1 MTGTD
6 EFKCRKRGNEMSEKL
21 VFASIGMDH
30 GHIYGMTD
38 GLLGAGAVMKWAYD
52 PDSEKLEAFVKKYEN
67 TGVMAAESI
76 DQILADPEVELVATA
91 CVPGDRAELGI
102 RTMEAGK
109 DYFVDKAPVISLE
122 QLDAMKEVIART
134 GRKYFVNYSERLH
147 SEAAV
152 FAEQLIKEG
161 KIGRVLQVLGMGPHR
176 IGKPRPDWFYDRS
189 RSGGILI
196 DIGSHQIEQFL
207 FFTGAKDA
215 TISSS
220 HIANYNHP
228 QTPDWD
234 DYGDVSLVADNGA
247 TCYFRVDWFTPDG
260 LTNWGDGR
268 TFILGTE
275 GYIEMR
281 KFVNI
286 TDNSGAPKMGHVFWV
301 DKEGEHYENVHGKMG
316 YPYFARLIAD
326 CKNRTDTAM
335 DLEHALKAAELS
347 VKAQMQAKKVAG

>member
-1 MTGTD
+1 
-6 EFKCRKRGNEMSEKL
+6 MSESV

-30 GHIYGMTD
+30 GHIFGMTD
-38 GLLGAGAVMKWAYD
+38 GLLEAGAVMKWAYD
-52 PDSEKLEAFVKKYEN
+52 PDPVKLQDFVKRYE
-67 TGVMAAESI
+67 TSGVAAAESI
-76 DQILADPEVELVATA
+76 GQILEDPEVELVATA

-122 QLDAMKEVIART
+122 QLDAMKEAIART

-152 FAEQLIKEG
+152 YAEQLIREG
-161 KIGRVLQVLGMGPHR
+161 RIGRVLQVLGLGPHR
-176 IGKPRPDWFYDRS
+176 IGRPRPDWFYDHS

-215 TISSS
+215 VISSS

-260 LTNWGDGR
+260 LSNWGDGR

-275 GYIEMR
+275 GYIELR
-281 KFVNI
+281 KFVNVAD
-286 TDNSGAPKMGHVFWV
+286 TSGGPKADHVFWV
-301 DKEGEHYENVHGKMG
+301 DKEGEHYENVHGRIG
-316 YPYFARLIAD
+316 YPYFARLLAD
-326 CKNRTDTAM
+326 CRNRTDTAM

-347 VKAQMQAKKVAG
+347 VKAQLQAKKITG